1 MTTTAAA
8 ASLFT
13 KLTPQNRETMLNC
26 ALTARRAEACARNR
40 ALGLCHAASVD
51 ECKRVKCDAVFGKS
65 D

>member
-1 MTTTAAA
+1 MTTTAA

-13 KLTPQNRETMLNC
+13 KLNPQNRETMLNC

-51 ECKRVKCDAVFGKS
+51 ECRKTKCGAVGGKRA
-65 D
+65 